1 MRATRGR
8 STRAQAIVDEHQ
20 GKVKLILTG
29 GSYLDLMR
37 RWKRPV
43 FFDQHGQLVERL
55 GIRHVPAL
63 VSQDGKRLRI
73 DEIL

>member
-1 MRATRGR
+1 
-8 STRAQAIVDEHQ
+8 
-20 GKVKLILTG
+20 
-29 GSYLDLMR
+29 MR

-43 FFDQHGQLVERL
+43 YFDQHGQLVERL
-55 GIRHVPAL
+55 GIRHLPAL